1 LPPLF
6 EWAADTV
13 AATLAF
19 LIVLAAAVLLHRS
32 AHFLQ
37 NQLPKFCIWLIYGA
51 AGVLF
56 LLDVA
61 GFVLLVLPAFW
72 DLIPQK
78 LQALVRAVEARPR
91 LGDVQ

>member
-1 LPPLF
+1 LSPLF
-6 EWAADTV
+6 EWAVDTV
-13 AATLAF
+13 AATSAF

-37 NQLPKFCIWLIYGA
+37 NRLPKFFIWLIYGV

-61 GFVLLVLPAFW
+61 GFVLLVL
-72 DLIPQK
+72 IPQEF
-78 LQALVRAVEARPR
+78 QALVRH
-91 LGDVQ
+91 GSGFWSGH

>member
-1 LPPLF
+1 M
-6 EWAADTV
+6 AAFRQGCCRRSDTV

-37 NQLPKFCIWLIYGA
+37 NQLPKFCIWLIYGV
-51 AGVLF
+51 AGVLV

-61 GFVLLVLPAFW
+61 GFVLLVLPAFGSS
-72 DLIPQK
+72 K
-78 LQALVRAVEARPR
+78 SR
-91 LGDVQ
+91 